1 MFLKIVQTLI
11 VIGFFYFVLK
21 FSFLMLF
28 CTTNTWEKMKKDQIK
43 KEHEEDI
50 EKAFKDLPDIVINI
64 RHEKDDSE
72 TGNEKYGGTRKSSYR

>member
-43 KEHEEDI
+43 KEHE
-50 EKAFKDLPDIVINI
+50 
-64 RHEKDDSE
+64 
-72 TGNEKYGGTRKSSYR
+72 

>member
-21 FSFLMLF
+21 FLFLMLF
-28 CTTNTWEKMKKDQIK
+28 CTTKTWEKLKKDQIK

-50 EKAFKDLPDIVINI
+50 EKAFKDLPDIIINI
-64 RHEKDDSE
+64 RYEKGD
-72 TGNEKYGGTRKSSYR
+72 NEKEKCSDTCKSSYR

>member
-21 FSFLMLF
+21 FSFLMLS
-28 CTTNTWEKMKKDQIK
+28 CTTKTWEKMKKDQIK

-50 EKAFKDLPDIVINI
+50 EKAFKDLPDIIINI
-64 RHEKDDSE
+64 RYEKGD
-72 TGNEKYGGTRKSSYR
+72 NEKEKCSDTCKSSHR

>member
-28 CTTNTWEKMKKDQIK
+28 CTTNLGE
-43 KEHEEDI
+43 
-50 EKAFKDLPDIVINI
+50 
-64 RHEKDDSE
+64 
-72 TGNEKYGGTRKSSYR
+72 NEKGSD